1 MDELEIKVKHK
12 TVVKKIRKT
21 SFVVSKPSK
30 ILLTQ
35 NMKKTPNFEFDL
47 RICTPMQS
55 YIARPE
61 VNKRKQYLKLTD
73 TLKAFIN
80 GIKSLY

>member
-1 MDELEIKVKHK
+1 MDELEIKVKNK
-12 TVVKKIRKT
+12 TVVKKLEKT

-55 YIARPE
+55 YLARPE
-61 VNKRKQYLKLTD
+61 VNKRKKYLKLTD
-73 TLKAFIN
+73 N
-80 GIKSLY
+80 IKSLH